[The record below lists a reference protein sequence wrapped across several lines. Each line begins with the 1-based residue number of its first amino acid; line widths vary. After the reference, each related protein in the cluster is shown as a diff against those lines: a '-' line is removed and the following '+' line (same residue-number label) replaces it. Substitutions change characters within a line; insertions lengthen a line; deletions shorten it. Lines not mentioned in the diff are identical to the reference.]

1 MYTDFMQPA
10 NFKQFLTNYLKFLQ
24 LNQQGI
30 SLHLKKIAVSKIL
43 IIDDE
48 EKLRMLMAR
57 IIGLEGF
64 EVVEAS
70 TCKAGLKKLE
80 QFTVD
85 VVLCDVK
92 LPDGNGVDLIK
103 EIKNLYPQVEII
115 LLTAYGNIPDGV
127 QAIKNGA
134 FDYLTKGNDNDK
146 IIPLINRALEK
157 IQLQKRIEKLEQQVG
172 KKYGFGSILGSSQ
185 LIQEAIDFAKKV
197 APTNASVLLLGETGT
212 GKEVFAQA
220 IHNGSQRMGKPFMA
234 LNCSAFGKELLES
247 EIFGHKAGAFTG
259 ALKDKKGLIE
269 EANTGTLFLDE
280 IGEMH
285 IDLQSKLLR
294 VLETNEFI
302 KVGDTK
308 LTKVDVRIIAA
319 TNRDLQEELKTGR
332 FREDLFYRINVFT
345 ITLPALRDRK
355 KDIPVLANYF
365 LQLFA
370 QKTNKRFEGMSKDF
384 IAHLQNHQWKGNIR
398 ELKNV
403 IERAVILAE
412 GFQLTADSLP
422 VELQIND
429 THQQSGMSAFE
440 LSSVEKLHIQR
451 VLNHTKGNKT
461 EAARLLNIGLTTL
474 YRKIE
479 EYKIF

>member
-1 MYTDFMQPA
+1 MHT
-10 NFKQFLTNYLKFLQ
+10 
-24 LNQQGI
+24 
-30 SLHLKKIAVSKIL
+30 IL

-48 EKLRMLMAR
+48 EKLRTLMAR
-57 IIGLEGF
+57 IIRLEGYD
-64 EVVEAS
+64 VREAAN
-70 TCKAGLKKLE
+70 CKAALKKLE
-80 QFTVD
+80 QNDVD
-85 VVLCDVK
+85 IVLCDVK
-92 LPDGNGVDLIK
+92 LPDGNGVELIK
-103 EIKNLYPQVEII
+103 EIKSIYARVEII

-127 QAIKNGA
+127 QAMKNGA

-157 IQLQKRIEKLEQQVG
+157 VQLQKRIEKLELQVG
-172 KKYGFGSILGSSQ
+172 KKYAFESILGSSP
-185 LIQEAIDFAKKV
+185 LIKEAIDFAKKV

-220 IHNGSQRMGKPFMA
+220 IHTGSLRAGNPFMA

-269 EANTGTLFLDE
+269 EAHSGTLFLDE
-280 IGEMH
+280 IGEMQ
-285 IDLQSKLLR
+285 IDLQAKLLR

-308 LTKVDVRIIAA
+308 PTKVDVRIIAA
-319 TNRDLQEELKTGR
+319 TNRNLQEEVEQGK
-332 FREDLFYRINVFT
+332 FREDLFYRINVFA
-345 ITLPALRDRK
+345 ITLPPLRDRK
-355 KDIPVLANYF
+355 KDIPVLAAYF

-370 QKTNKRFEGMSKDF
+370 QKTNARIVSMSKGF
-384 IAHLQNHQWKGNIR
+384 TERLQHHEWKGNIR

-403 IERAVILAE
+403 IERAVILTE
-412 GFQLTADSLP
+412 GNELTVDSLP
-422 VELQIND
+422 LEM
-429 THQQSGMSAFE
+429 QQLRYGQQTLSAFD
-440 LSSVEKLHIQR
+440 LASVEKLHIQR

-461 EAARLLNIGLTTL
+461 ETAKLLNIGLTTL

-479 EYKIF
+479 EYGLA

>member
-1 MYTDFMQPA
+1 
-10 NFKQFLTNYLKFLQ
+10 
-24 LNQQGI
+24 
-30 SLHLKKIAVSKIL
+30 
-43 IIDDE
+43 
-48 EKLRMLMAR
+48 MAR

-64 EVVEAS
+64 EVLEAA
-70 TCKAGLKKLE
+70 TCKAALKKLE
-80 QFTVD
+80 QFTAD

-103 EIKNLYPQVEII
+103 EIKNLYPQIEII

-157 IQLQKRIEKLEQQVG
+157 VQLQKRIEKLEQQVG
-172 KKYGFGSILGSSQ
+172 KKYGFESILGSSP

-220 IHNGSQRMGKPFMA
+220 IHTGSLRMGKPFMA

-269 EANTGTLFLDE
+269 EVNTGTLFLDE

-294 VLETNEFI
+294 VLETGEFI

-308 LTKVDVRIIAA
+308 STKVDVRIIAA
-319 TNRDLQEELKTGR
+319 TNRDLQEEVKTGR

-355 KDIPVLANYF
+355 KDIPELAVNF
-365 LQLFA
+365 LKMFA
-370 QKTNKRFEGMSKDF
+370 QKTDKHIDGMSKDF
-384 IAHLQNHQWKGNIR
+384 SNHLQNHQWKGNIR

-412 GFQLTADSLP
+412 GSQLTADSLP

>member
-1 MYTDFMQPA
+1 M
-10 NFKQFLTNYLKFLQ
+10 
-24 LNQQGI
+24 
-30 SLHLKKIAVSKIL
+30 SRIL

-64 EVVEAS
+64 EVVEAP

-80 QFTVD
+80 LFTVD

-172 KKYGFGSILGSSQ
+172 KKYGFESILGSSQ

-319 TNRDLQEELKTGR
+319 TNRDLQEEVKTGR

>member
-1 MYTDFMQPA
+1 M
-10 NFKQFLTNYLKFLQ
+10 
-24 LNQQGI
+24 
-30 SLHLKKIAVSKIL
+30 SRIL

-64 EVVEAS
+64 EVVEAP